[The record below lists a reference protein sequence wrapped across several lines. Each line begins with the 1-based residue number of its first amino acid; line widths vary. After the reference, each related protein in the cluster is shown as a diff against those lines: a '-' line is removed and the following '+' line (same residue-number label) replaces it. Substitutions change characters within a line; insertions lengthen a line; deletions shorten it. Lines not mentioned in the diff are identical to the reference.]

1 MHNHCNVFL
10 LIDTMKLLQKT
21 LAAFLL
27 GLTITSTLLF
37 LPAGTLNYSGGW
49 LFIGLLFAPILIT
62 GMVLWF
68 KDPKLLQ
75 KRLAAKETEAKQR
88 NVVALSG
95 LLLIVSFVVAGLDF
109 RFGWSHVADTIV
121 IIASVALLI
130 SYALYAEVLRENA
143 YLSRVVEV
151 QTGQQIIDTGLY
163 GIVRHPMY
171 SAVSLLYLSIPL
183 VLGSWWA
190 LLTIFPCVLLLAARI
205 KNEEVILCQGLSGYE
220 TYIHKVRYRM
230 VPWVW

>member
-10 LIDTMKLLQKT
+10 LIDTMKLLLKT

-49 LFIGLLFAPILIT
+49 LSIGLLFAPILIT

-190 LLTIFPCVLLLAARI
+190 LLTIFPCVLLLVARI
-205 KNEEVILCQGLSGYE
+205 KNEEVILCQGLSDYE